1 MNCCFVLARPM
12 GVFPTRAGA
21 MTLAGCS
28 EDECVQILA
37 GMAAAG
43 EEICTSHL
51 PGELQP
57 FFRVQPAEEGGFLL
71 LMGNR
76 ALAHE
81 TQDAAQAVIERIAQ
95 QTGERWTYLVDF
107 AAPAALN

>member
-1 MNCCFVLARPM
+1 M
-12 GVFPTRAGA
+12 GVFPTRAAA

-28 EDECVQILA
+28 EEECVRIIS
-37 GMAAAG
+37 GMVAAG
-43 EEICTSHL
+43 EEICTCHL

-57 FFRVQPAEEGGFLL
+57 FFRVQPAEDGGFLL

-81 TQDAAQAVIERIAQ
+81 TQDAARAVIERIAH
-95 QTGERWTYLVDF
+95 QTGERWTYLADF
-107 AAPAALN
+107 AEPAALN